1 MLIFGCKNRILPLL
15 LSACVLLC
23 ACEQAPTEPTDREL
37 FLQSDALTEE
47 QKSAL
52 HGKSVILDAGHGFGD
67 IGCTFPDGELFER
80 EITVVLTQ
88 KIKSA
93 LESDG
98 VTVYLTHDGETFLND
113 AGLQSLASEC
123 AYDMDAYLD
132 GLIASYSGRT
142 GQELQDTVEAFWQG
156 VNADEVFD
164 TFERSFYANLCD
176 KLQPLSLYVS
186 VHVNASANNPLAS
199 GFDLFTCSDTPH
211 ASNSRTAAEAM
222 RDVLKTDFEDTNA
235 RVKTYGWSDAYVV
248 TKYPDMPSVL
258 VESGFATNE
267 TDAQNLQNDAWQNKF
282 ARAVA
287 DGIELYLLGY

>member
-1 MLIFGCKNRILPLL
+1 MLIFKTKTRFLL
-15 LSACVLLC
+15 LLVSACLLFC
-23 ACEQAPTEPTDREL
+23 ACEQTPHTPTEREL

-47 QKSAL
+47 QKNVL
-52 HGKSVILDAGHGFGD
+52 KNKIVILDAGHGFAD

-80 EITVVLTQ
+80 EITLVLTQ
-88 KIKSA
+88 KIKTA

-113 AGLQSLASEC
+113 TGLQGLATEC

-132 GLIASYSGRT
+132 GLIASYSGRK
-142 GQELQDTVEAFWQG
+142 GQELQDTVQAFWQG

-164 TFERSFYANLCD
+164 TFERSFFANLCD
-176 KLQPLSLYVS
+176 KQHPLSLYVS
-186 VHVNASANNPLAS
+186 IHVNASVNNPLAS

-211 ASNSRTAAEAM
+211 AANSRTAAEAM
-222 RDVLKTDFEDTNA
+222 HDALGTDFAETKA

-258 VESGFATNE
+258 VESGFSTNE
-267 TDAQNLQNDAWQNKF
+267 TDAKNLQNEAWQNKF
-282 ARAVA
+282 ARSIA